1 MPLNMHSLRTFA
13 SSLFARMAL
22 ILFAGLLAAQLTS
35 IWLQWG
41 ERATVVSQ
49 ARGLNFSD
57 RLAEA
62 VRLLE
67 AETPAR
73 RAATAAALQSSD
85 LRVTLINDDQVSPHS
100 PRGQIQATLAARL
113 GSEREIRSVGG
124 GLGGGM
130 GMGGGG
136 MQRGGGM
143 QQGGQQQGL
152 RSFEVRLND
161 GQWVRIAA
169 VRENDAPPALPTDLI
184 TQLLITLLIVSA
196 VAMIAV
202 RQATRPLQQLAQA
215 ADTLGRDL
223 DAPPLAEAG
232 PAETR
237 RAAQAFNRMQ
247 ARIKRLVDERARAL
261 AAVSHDLRTPLTR
274 LRLRTELV
282 IDDQLR
288 DQMAADLD
296 SMAAMIDATLD
307 YLRGLQDSEAVRKI
321 DMNALLQSLSADAAV
336 LGKAISVDGAAQ
348 APYSGRL
355 SALRRALQNLIDNA
369 IKYGHSATIRIE
381 DDDATLRLI
390 VEDEGPGIPP
400 AELARVTEPYYR
412 PDTSRSRE
420 TGGVGLGL
428 SIVSDIALLHGGEL
442 LLANRASGGLRATL
456 VLPRSVQIAD
466 SVNRI

>member
-1 MPLNMHSLRTFA
+1 MRLNMQRLRA
-13 SSLFARMAL
+13 LPSSLFARMAL
-22 ILFAGLLAAQLTS
+22 ILFAGLLAAQLAS

-57 RLAEA
+57 RLADA
-62 VRLLE
+62 VRVLE
-67 AETPAR
+67 AGDPAR
-73 RAATAAALQSSD
+73 RDKTLATLQSSD
-85 LRVTLINDDQVSPHS
+85 LRVTLIGDDQVSAS
-100 PRGQIQATLAARL
+100 VPRGQIQATLGARL
-113 GSEREIRSVGG
+113 GSEREIRSAGG
-124 GLGGGM
+124 

-136 MQRGGGM
+136 MGGRALGGSGMAHGGPGGM
-143 QQGGQQQGL
+143 
-152 RSFEVRLND
+152 RSFDVRLND
-161 GQWVRIAA
+161 GQWVRISA
-169 VRENDAPPALPTDLI
+169 VQEADAPPALSGDLI
-184 TQLLITLLIVSA
+184 TNLLITLLFVSA
-196 VAMIAV
+196 VALIAV
-202 RQATRPLQQLAQA
+202 RQATKPLQRLAQA
-215 ADTLGRDL
+215 ADTLGHDL

-282 IDDQLR
+282 GDEPLR
-288 DQMAADLD
+288 EQMAADLD

-307 YLRGLQDSEAVRKI
+307 YLRGLQGSEALRRI
-321 DMNALLQSLSADAAV
+321 DMNALLQSLAEDAAV
-336 LGKAISVDGAAQ
+336 LGKTISVDGVAD

-369 IKYGHSATIRIE
+369 IKYGHGAAIRIE

-390 VEDEGPGIPP
+390 VEDDGPGIAP
-400 AELARVTEPYYR
+400 AELGRVTEPYYR
-412 PDTSRSRE
+412 PDASRSRE

-428 SIVSDIALLHGGEL
+428 SIVKDIALLHGGEL
-442 LLANRASGGLRATL
+442 LLANRPQGGLRATL
-456 VLPRSVQIAD
+456 VLPRTVKA
-466 SVNRI
+466 